1 MFRELALAAKVYHER
16 GELPSLM
23 RYIHAMHIFAKKKK
37 RGELVPQ
44 VRGLFAAMIFC
55 FSRGYL
61 IQNKVR
67 QL

>member
-23 RYIHAMHIFAKKKK
+23 RYKQCTYLQKKK

-44 VRGLFAAMIFC
+44 VRGLFSAMIFS
-55 FSRGYL
+55 FSRGSL